1 MGRIDIRIAGFGG
14 QGVILAGL
22 LLGKAA
28 VIYDKKKAVQTQS
41 YGAEARGGAA
51 RSEVV
56 IADEPIDY
64 PKVISADI
72 LVAMSQEAV
81 NRYFENLK
89 GGATVIV
96 DADLVSKVPICQ
108 EVKVY
113 KVPATSVAT
122 KEFGNQIVANMIMLG
137 ALVGLTNAVSE
148 TAIRTAVME
157 GVPEGT
163 REVNLQALEKG
174 LSFARLLKKAR
185 NYAPL

>member
-22 LLGKAA
+22 LLGRAA

-64 PKVISADI
+64 PRVISADI
-72 LVAMSQEAV
+72 LIAMSQEAV

-89 GGATVIV
+89 PGATVIV
-96 DADLVSKVPICQ
+96 DADLVSKVPVRQDI
-108 EVKVY
+108 KIY
-113 KVPATSVAT
+113 KVPATNIAT

-137 ALVGLTNAVSE
+137 ALVGLTNVVSQ
-148 TAIRTAVME
+148 TAIRAAVME
-157 GVPEGT
+157 GAPKGT
-163 REVNLQALEKG
+163 EKLNIAALEKG
-174 LSFARLLKKAR
+174 LSFAQQLKEMR
-185 NYAPL
+185 